1 MTEIIIDKRF
11 CGPPHSGNGGYV
23 CGRLAQHIPGGAEVT
38 LRAPPPLDTPLAPIA
53 TDDGT
58 WELRDGAKVVATG
71 RASSVELARLE
82 TASFAE
88 ASAAEL
94 LTPVKPH

>member
-11 CGPPHSGNGGYV
+11 CGPPNSGNGGYV

-38 LRAPPPLDTPLAPIA
+38 LRAPPPLDTPLDAIA
-53 TDDGT
+53 TGDGT

-71 RASSVELARLE
+71 RAVACRACATGDSRACR
-82 TASFAE
+82 
-88 ASAAEL
+88 
-94 LTPVKPH
+94 KPAPPNC